1 MKHILLINGNPDPSP
16 EKLTS
21 ALAKAYREGAED
33 DECMVRQIN
42 VGGIEFPW
50 LRDAHDFTTQATDR
64 AILEA
69 QGAFLTADHV
79 VFIYPL
85 WLGSAPALLKAYM
98 EQVARGEFLLGKN
111 DGGFPRGRLKGRT
124 ARVIVTMGMPS
135 LLYRIMFGAHGVKA
149 FNQSI
154 LGIAGIKP
162 IKTTLFGGSR
172 IQAHRCKRTIE
183 IVREM
188 GRRKS

>member
-16 EKLTS
+16 ERLTS

-33 DECMVRQIN
+33 DNCVVRQIN
-42 VGGIEFPW
+42 VGGIQFPW
-50 LRDAHDFTTQATDR
+50 LQNAQDFTTEATDK
-64 AILEA
+64 AIMEA

-98 EQVARGEFLLGKN
+98 ERIACGEFLLGKS
-111 DGGFPRGRLKGRT
+111 DGGFPRGRLKGRS
-124 ARVIVTMGMPS
+124 ARVIVTMGMPA

-149 FNQSI
+149 FNRSI

-162 IKTTLFGGSR
+162 IATTLFGGSQ
-172 IQAHRCKRTIE
+172 IQPAHCTRTIE

-188 GRRKS
+188 GRRKA